1 MTTDPRAPRVHP
13 AWIVAAVTLGALVAA
28 AAFRSSIGVLLE
40 PIESEFGWTR
50 ATTSGAVTVNLVL
63 YGLVAPF
70 AAALMERWGVRR
82 TVTTALI
89 LIGTASALT
98 TVMREPWHL
107 WLLWGLVIG
116 VGTGMMALVF
126 GAIVANRWFHTHRG
140 LVTGIFSAANATGQM
155 VFLPVIAATATS
167 AGWRYAV
174 GIECV
179 LAFVG
184 AALVARFLVDHPAD
198 RALLPYG
205 VAEGYAL
212 GAPAPRNTTES
223 PVTTAL
229 RTLKTAARTWA
240 FWCLAA
246 TFFVCGWSTNG
257 LIQTHFIPA
266 AHDGG
271 MSPTVAAGLLAI
283 VGTFDVFGTIASG
296 WLTDRVDSRLL
307 LAVYYGGRGLSLFA
321 LDRVLGPDV
330 GPGLWIF
337 IIFYGLDWVA
347 TVPPTVALCRQ
358 HFGLADSGIVFGWV
372 FAAHMIGAGIS
383 ASVSGALRTSTG
395 SYSSAWLVAAA
406 LCLAA
411 ATLALLIRRTPSAS
425 VPAAAPA

>member
-1 MTTDPRAPRVHP
+1 MHP

-40 PIESEFGWTR
+40 PIEAEFGWSR

-82 TVTTALI
+82 TVTAALL
-89 LIGTASALT
+89 LIGVASALT
-98 TVMREPWHL
+98 MVMTEPWHL

-155 VFLPVIAATATS
+155 VFLPVIAATSTNF
-167 AGWRYAV
+167 GWRAAV
-174 GIECV
+174 AIECV
-179 LAFVG
+179 LAFFG
-184 AALVARFLVDHPAD
+184 AVMVWLFLVDHPSD
-198 RALLPYG
+198 RSLLPYG

-212 GAPAPRNTTES
+212 GAPAPQASDEP
-223 PVTTAL
+223 PVRTAL
-229 RTLKTAARTWA
+229 RVLREASRTRA
-240 FWCLAA
+240 FWALAA

-266 AHDGG
+266 AHDAGLT
-271 MSPTVAAGLLAI
+271 PTLAAGLLAI
-283 VGTFDVFGTIASG
+283 VGTFDVIGTIASG
-296 WLTDRVDSRLL
+296 WLTDRVDSRWLL
-307 LAVYYGGRGLSLFA
+307 LAYYGLRGLSLLA
-321 LDRVLGPDV
+321 LDQVLGPEI
-330 GPGLWIF
+330 GAGLWVF

-372 FAAHMIGAGIS
+372 FASHMIGAGAS
-383 ASVSGALRTSTG
+383 ASVAGWLRTTTG
-395 SYSSAWLVAAA
+395 SYHTAWLLAAGLCLGAAA
-406 LCLAA
+406 LAVTIRPARAA
-411 ATLALLIRRTPSAS
+411 LPEAVAT
-425 VPAAAPA
+425 